1 MEPGEVSSKRVEKR
15 RIHLKGS
22 KTKGKTEKKVIG
34 KSFTMPLLSLNWF
47 LSCTLA
53 RRYTANKPKKRRK
66 KKKKPKMLAN
76 TCLLMW

>member
-15 RIHLKGS
+15 IHLKGR
-22 KTKGKTEKKVIG
+22 KKKGKTEKKVIG

-47 LSCTLA
+47 LSRTLV

-66 KKKKPKMLAN
+66 KKKNLKCWQIHAS
-76 TCLLMW
+76 